1 MKDFTKVRI
10 KTDLVWFEMIFLSRH
25 KPFDISPRQ
34 GPSRRLQK
42 HKIGVQVRDAVTYFI
57 RDI

>member
-1 MKDFTKVRI
+1 
-10 KTDLVWFEMIFLSRH
+10 MIFWPRQE
-25 KPFDISPRQ
+25 PFDISPRE

-42 HKIGVQVRDAVTYFI
+42 HKIGNFRDAVKYFI